1 MNAGGIIALYLLSP
15 LSKVTNPEI
24 FTQFKLVKDPSSNTV
39 NDLLIKNTR
48 PITLDN
54 ILLIFL
60 DTGNVFEIKG
70 DL

>member
-60 DTGNVFEIKG
+60 DTGKVFEIKG